1 MRQGIAKPPRY
12 VNQWKLKRR
21 YMKILYVEPV
31 NKELLCKR
39 SFLTLKSN
47 FWFWPSN
54 LKWQRTVLAQE
65 QRKVAARISH
75 KSSESFLALAVCF
88 TIYWKKLR
96 FWLLGRDNLTI
107 CCPLEEIMP
116 SAQNPSVCFLLDLF
130 LWCQIHLGEL
140 IPFSPGAEAQLCRV
154 QSSPARLRAMAS
166 LHFDDINSTVNTC
179 MMYKYIVNI
188 CINI

>member
-1 MRQGIAKPPRY
+1 
-12 VNQWKLKRR
+12 
-21 YMKILYVEPV
+21 MKILYVEPL

-65 QRKVAARISH
+65 QLKVAARISH

-116 SAQNPSVCFLLDLF
+116 SAQNLAFCWICF
-130 LWCQIHLGEL
+130 CGVKSI
-140 IPFSPGAEAQLCRV
+140 
-154 QSSPARLRAMAS
+154 
-166 LHFDDINSTVNTC
+166 
-179 MMYKYIVNI
+179 
-188 CINI
+188 

>member
-1 MRQGIAKPPRY
+1 ME
-12 VNQWKLKRR
+12 VEE
-21 YMKILYVEPV
+21 KIHEDTVCGPL

-39 SFLTLKSN
+39 SFLTL
-47 FWFWPSN
+47 SN

-75 KSSESFLALAVCF
+75 KSSESFLAFAVCF
-88 TIYWKKLR
+88 TIYWKKPR

-130 LWCQIHLGEL
+130 LSCHIHLGEL

-166 LHFDDINSTVNTC
+166 LHFDDINSTVNSC
-179 MMYKYIVNI
+179 MM
-188 CINI
+188 